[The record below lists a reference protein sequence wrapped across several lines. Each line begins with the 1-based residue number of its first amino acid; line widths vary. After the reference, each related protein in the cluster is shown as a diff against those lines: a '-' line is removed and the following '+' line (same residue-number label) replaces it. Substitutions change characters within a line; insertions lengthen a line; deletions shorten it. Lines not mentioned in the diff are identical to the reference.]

1 MGDMKESRERG
12 SRGTV
17 FRPSVHCHDSVESC
31 DDCLLEVD
39 ERTDGRTRTDGLSI
53 PGKISAFA
61 AHGSR
66 ARQSGIMHYSKR
78 CSITHSHG
86 EIPSFPLSSRVS
98 LLPAPSSLPLSLFRC
113 AALTGHIFSGP
124 PSYCLDDLCLPPSR
138 VRPRPSFRLSIRSSA
153 RSLARWAIL
162 SLPPPP
168 LPLPLSPD
176 ERAAERA
183 SGRASERASRA
194 WEIHQIARM
203 SKRSVRV
210 RPRVRASLSTL
221 ALFTGVP
228 FGGGRG
234 GGDRDW
240 PIAPVRPRCR
250 RPWSFLFTW
259 FAYPSQ
265 MHSIDR
271 PLSLLSRDEVSTV
284 ERAHL
289 PPTSLPSP
297 VQVFCP

>member
-1 MGDMKESRERG
+1 MARYP
-12 SRGTV
+12 
-17 FRPSVHCHDSVESC
+17 PS
-31 DDCLLEVD
+31 
-39 ERTDGRTRTDGLSI
+39 
-53 PGKISAFA
+53 
-61 AHGSR
+61 
-66 ARQSGIMHYSKR
+66 
-78 CSITHSHG
+78 
-86 EIPSFPLSSRVS
+86 S
-98 LLPAPSSLPLSLFRC
+98 LLSCFALARPFLPPSLSLPLSMRG
-113 AALTGHIFSGP
+113 THWPYIFGTAIILLGRS
-124 PSYCLDDLCLPPSR
+124 LPPSL
-138 VRPRPSFRLSIRSSA
+138 PRPSVRLSIRSSA

>member
-1 MGDMKESRERG
+1 MARYPPSL
-12 SRGTV
+12 SPLV
-17 FRPSVHCHDSVESC
+17 FRSCPPLPPS
-31 DDCLLEVD
+31 
-39 ERTDGRTRTDGLSI
+39 LS
-53 PGKISAFA
+53 
-61 AHGSR
+61 
-66 ARQSGIMHYSKR
+66 
-78 CSITHSHG
+78 
-86 EIPSFPLSSRVS
+86 PSP
-98 LLPAPSSLPLSLFRC
+98 SLFQC

-138 VRPRPSFRLSIRSSA
+138 VRPSVRLSIRPSA

-183 SGRASERASRA
+183 RERASRA

>member
-1 MGDMKESRERG
+1 MARYPPSL
-12 SRGTV
+12 SPLV
-17 FRPSVHCHDSVESC
+17 FRSCPPLPPS
-31 DDCLLEVD
+31 
-39 ERTDGRTRTDGLSI
+39 
-53 PGKISAFA
+53 
-61 AHGSR
+61 
-66 ARQSGIMHYSKR
+66 
-78 CSITHSHG
+78 
-86 EIPSFPLSSRVS
+86 
-98 LLPAPSSLPLSLFRC
+98 LSLFQC

-138 VRPRPSFRLSIRSSA
+138 VRPSVCPSV
-153 RSLARWAIL
+153 
-162 SLPPPP
+162 PPPAH
-168 LPLPLSPD
+168 SPAGQSCPSLRLLFHCHCPRMS
-176 ERAAERA
+176 ERQR
-183 SGRASERASRA
+183 GRASERASRA

-297 VQVFCP
+297 VQVLCP